1 MNKKLFILISH
12 YYELAKSVS
21 EYLNKMLPI
30 NEDNV
35 KIVFLGG
42 VNNGQEIGTEP
53 MKILETIES
62 NPEINEIFIFS
73 DLGSASLAAESIASM
88 VVDKKVHVSKGSFV
102 ENAFSGYVLANAGA
116 SFEEVVNASEEKI
129 FK

>member
-21 EYLNKMLPI
+21 EYLNKMLPT
-30 NEDNV
+30 NKDNV

-102 ENAFSGYVLANAGA
+102 ENTFSGYVLANAGA

>member
-102 ENAFSGYVLANAGA
+102 ENTFSGYVLANAGA

>member
-62 NPEINEIFIFS
+62 DPEINEIFIFS

-102 ENAFSGYVLANAGA
+102 ENTFSGYVLANAGA